1 VSHITWSPSPP
12 DDPGISSRKGEDVD
26 RYTLI
31 VVPEGIGQIRRCQ
44 VRLAWLTWIACA
56 GLAGVLLIAGGTY
69 DWMRVRREAAEVRAL
84 RAEIEQHRTRSAA
97 LEAGAMRVQSEL
109 ERLQE
114 FERRVRVI
122 ANLPKRN
129 LEATVDSPPRGGVG
143 GGAESPDAATPPIG
157 VPTGT
162 YSGVPE
168 TGTTRPGSAPEAS
181 LAPSVSESLRD
192 EKLEQRAR
200 FDAASFQDLVAQLEG
215 KAERLASTPSVWPT
229 RGWVTSQFG
238 WRISPFTGKRDL
250 HEGIDIAG
258 DFGTPIA
265 APARASVV
273 FAGPKG
279 PLGNTLILDHGNGV
293 RTTYGHLREAL
304 ARDGDRI
311 ERGQIIGT
319 IGSSGR
325 STGPHL
331 HYAIEVRGRLV
342 NPLDYVVE

>member
-1 VSHITWSPSPP
+1 M
-12 DDPGISSRKGEDVD
+12 D

-31 VVPEGIGQIRRCQ
+31 VVPEGIGQVRRCQ
-44 VRLAWLTWIACA
+44 VRRAWLVWLACA
-56 GLAGVLLIAGGTY
+56 GLAGALAIGAGAY
-69 DWMRVRREAAEVRAL
+69 DWMRVRGEAAEVQRL
-84 RAEIEQHRTRSAA
+84 RVEIEQHRSRTAA
-97 LEAGAMRVQSEL
+97 LEAGAQRVQSEL

-129 LEATVDSPPRGGVG
+129 LEATTVDSAPRGGVG
-143 GGAESPDAATPPIG
+143 GGAESAADATPPIG

-162 YSGVPE
+162 YSGVKS
-168 TGTTRPGSAPEAS
+168 PGAPAAPEAS
-181 LAPSVSESLRD
+181 LSPGEPLSLR
-192 EKLEQRAR
+192 EEHLEQRVR
-200 FDAASFQDLVAQLEG
+200 FDATSFEDLLAALEG
-215 KAERLASTPSVWPT
+215 KGERLASTPSVWPT

-250 HEGIDIAG
+250 HEGIDIAS

-273 FAGPKG
+273 FVGTRG
-279 PLGNTLILDHGNGV
+279 PLGNTLVLDHGNGV

-304 ARDGDRI
+304 VHDGDQI
-311 ERGQIIGT
+311 ERGQIIAT
-319 IGSSGR
+319 IGNTGR

>member
-1 VSHITWSPSPP
+1 M
-12 DDPGISSRKGEDVD
+12 D

-44 VRLAWLTWIACA
+44 VRRAWLTWIVCA
-56 GLAGVLLIAGGTY
+56 GLSGILFIAAGTY
-69 DWMRVRREAAEVRAL
+69 VWMRVRREAAEVREL
-84 RAEIEQHRTRSAA
+84 RAEIEQHRSRTAA
-97 LEAGAMRVQSEL
+97 LEAGASRVQSEL

-129 LEATVDSPPRGGVG
+129 LEATVDSAPRGVG
-143 GGAESPDAATPPIG
+143 GGAETPDSATPPIG

-162 YSGVPE
+162 YSGTE
-168 TGTTRPGSAPEAS
+168 PGPAAPRAPEAS
-181 LAPSVSESLRD
+181 LAPSEPIGARE
-192 EKLEQRAR
+192 EKLEQRVR
-200 FDAASFQDLVAQLEG
+200 FDAASFEDLLAQLEG

-258 DFGTPIA
+258 DFGTPVA

-279 PLGNTLILDHGNGV
+279 PLGTTVILDHGNGV
-293 RTTYGHLREAL
+293 RTTYGHLRETRV
-304 ARDGDRI
+304 RDGDRI
-311 ERGQIIGT
+311 ERGQIVGT
-319 IGSSGR
+319 IGNTGR

-331 HYAIEVRGRLV
+331 HYAIEVRGRFV